1 MPSSKPVVV
10 IRTNEELIRKLD
22 ILAKKEKRS
31 RSNLCELIVSN
42 WVDEN
47 FVEDQGN
54 KNADK

>member
-47 FVEDQGN
+47 FVEDHGN

>member
-31 RSNLCELIVSN
+31 RSNLCELKVSN

>member
-47 FVEDQGN
+47 FVEEQGN